1 MKITYNWLKD
11 YIDVDLSPQEL
22 ADELTNVGFEV
33 EELTPLLQPFSGVVV
48 GKVEAVSKH
57 PDADKLSVCTVS
69 DGNETFQVICGAA
82 NVAQGQLVP
91 FAKVGA
97 RLPGD
102 FKIKK
107 AKIRGVESFGMIC
120 SKEEL
125 GLEKK
130 SEGIWP
136 FEQADPLGTDVYEM
150 LNRTPDYIYDFFITP
165 NRPDCLS
172 LVGIAREVSAI
183 TDKPVRIPNIEVKE
197 DSDSQI
203 NEYIKVHI
211 HDTEGCPRYAA
222 RVIRNVTIAPSP
234 EWMQQRL
241 EAVGIRPINNI
252 VDITNYVLMEMGQPL
267 HAFDL
272 QKIRGKEIHV
282 RASKAGEKFT
292 TLDDKERS
300 LPDKTVMICDAER
313 PVAIGGI
320 MGGQNSEVSQTTT
333 DILLE
338 SAYFTPTRIAFAGK
352 KLGLSSEASQRFERG
367 VDPNNVL
374 NALNRAAALMSEL
387 AGGQIVQGID
397 DVYPEE
403 IKPARVPFNPDKINR
418 LLGTTF
424 GREEIEEK
432 LQRLQLKVK
441 GDFVEAPT
449 FRVDLKIGVDLA
461 EEVARLVNLTNLPTN
476 ATTEINYEIPQ
487 PEIEQRINYVRS
499 KMLELNLQE
508 AFSASML
515 KQTEAVLFKNGEL
528 IKILNPISDDLTT
541 MRPSLLPGLLRAANH
556 NINRNMTDVRLFET
570 GRIFTNYRENT
581 LPDQPYSLAMIL
593 TGNRQPEDWS
603 GKSVSVDFYDI
614 KGYLE
619 NFVSKIALDNFTFIL
634 YDKSSYFMTT
644 ETVALTVNDTVMG
657 LCGRIEPDVCTAFGI
672 DQAVYAFELNLELLA
687 NHINYDR
694 HYQAISRF
702 PYSERDMALVLD
714 EEIPAADILQEIRNH
729 AGKLLQHLDVFD
741 VFRGGSIPEGKKSIA
756 IRLRFQSMDRTL
768 SDKEV
773 DKVFRNIIKRMEKT
787 FNASLRN

>member
-1 MKITYNWLKD
+1 MKITYKWLND
-11 YIDVDLSPQEL
+11 YIDLDLSPQEL
-22 ADELTNVGFEV
+22 ADALTNVGFEV

-48 GKVEAVSKH
+48 GIVETVSKH
-57 PDADKLSVCTVS
+57 PDANKLSVCTVS
-69 DGNETFQVICGAA
+69 DGTETFQVICGAA
-82 NVAQGQLVP
+82 NVAEGQRVP

-97 RLPGD
+97 RLPGN

-130 SEGIWP
+130 SEGIWA
-136 FEQADPLGTDVYEM
+136 FEQADAPGTDVYEM

-172 LVGIAREVSAI
+172 LIGMAREVSAI
-183 TDKPVRIPNIEVKE
+183 TGKPLKKPQIAVTE
-197 DSDSQI
+197 DNSVSISDF
-203 NEYIKVHI
+203 IKVHI
-211 HDTEGCPRYAA
+211 HDTDGCPRYSA

-272 QKIRGKEIHV
+272 QTIKGKEIHV
-282 RASKAGEKFT
+282 RASNAGEKFT
-292 TLDDKERS
+292 TLDDKERL
-300 LPDKTVMICDAER
+300 LPEQTVMICDAQR

-320 MGGQNSEVSQTTT
+320 MGGQNSEVSPETR

-338 SAYFTPTRIAFAGK
+338 SAYFKPTRIAFAGK
-352 KLGLSSEASQRFERG
+352 KMGLSSEASQRFERG
-367 VDPNNVL
+367 TDPNNVL
-374 NALNRAAALMSEL
+374 NALNRAASLMADL
-387 AGGQIVQGID
+387 AGGTVVQGID
-397 DVYPEE
+397 DVYPQE
-403 IKPARVPFNPDKINR
+403 IKPTQVPFNPEKINQ

-424 GREEIEEK
+424 SRATIEDILK
-432 LQRLQLKVK
+432 RLHLTVNS
-441 GDFVEAPT
+441 GFVEAPT

-461 EEVARLVNLTNLPTN
+461 EEVARMVNLSDLPTN
-476 ATTEINYEIPQ
+476 ETTEINYEIPQ
-487 PEIEQRINYVRS
+487 PEIEKRINFVRN
-499 KMLELNLQE
+499 KMLEMNVQE

-515 KQTEAVLFKNGEL
+515 KQSEAALFQNGEL

-541 MRPSLLPGLLRAANH
+541 MRPSLIPGLLRAANH
-556 NINRNMTDVRLFET
+556 NINRSISDVRLFET

-581 LPDQPYSLAMIL
+581 LPEQPYSLAMIL
-593 TGNRQPEDWS
+593 TGNRHPEDWN
-603 GKSVSVDFYDI
+603 GTSVPVDFYDI

-619 NFVSKIALDNFTFIL
+619 NFVSKIALDNFAFIL
-634 YDKSSYFMTT
+634 YDKSSYFLKT
-644 ETVALTVNDTVMG
+644 ETVALTVNDLVVG
-657 LCGRIEPDVCTAFGI
+657 FCGRIDPDVCDSFGI
-672 DQAVYAFELNLELLA
+672 EQPVYAFELNLDALA
-687 NHINYDR
+687 DHIQYDR
-694 HYQAISRF
+694 HYRPISRF

-714 EEIPAADILQEIRNH
+714 EAIPAADILKEIRSH
-729 AGKLLQHLDVFD
+729 AGKLLHYLEVFD
-741 VFRGGSIPEGKKSIA
+741 VFKGGSVPEGKKSIA
-756 IRLRFQSMDRTL
+756 LRLRFQSMERTL

-773 DKVFRNIIKRMEKT
+773 DKLFRNLIKRMEKT